1 MPVYAFGSNSNG
13 QLGTGNK
20 EDAHKQSQSIVPQ
33 SFLDST
39 PRVLTG
45 GANHSLVVS
54 ADGRI
59 FTCGRNDKG
68 QLGIE
73 GPGRESFCE
82 VVLDSSVLIDICEA
96 SCGWDHSLILSSD
109 GVVYGFGC
117 NEFGQLGLGQINC
130 VNRPYTV
137 PVPGPVRKCAAG
149 LRHSVLLL
157 SDGSVWGM
165 GLERFGQ
172 LGLLPTGPADG
183 ATSTYKPLRLPLP
196 PCQDIAAGEHHTLGL
211 TRSGTIIGMGR
222 NRHGQLL
229 PTTPSKEIR
238 VPVEV
243 RSADEQ
249 QGPLWQIA
257 CGWSFSVCI
266 SVNGQ
271 LDMWGRDDHHQTA
284 GSSLSE
290 VQQVTCGSEHSL
302 CLTSAG
308 ACLAWGW
315 NEHGNCGVG
324 HCDDVTSPQTIV
336 SSGVTKIGCGYG
348 HSLLYI
354 SPSQIKTAGMHN

>member
-1 MPVYAFGSNSNG
+1 MPLYAFGSNSYG

-20 EDAHKQSQSIVPQ
+20 EDGHKPSQSILPQ

-39 PRVLTG
+39 PRVMTG
-45 GANHSLVVS
+45 GANHSLIVS
-54 ADGRI
+54 ADGMV

-68 QLGIE
+68 QLGLE
-73 GPGRESFCE
+73 GPARESFCE
-82 VVLDSSVLIDICEA
+82 VVLDSSVPREACEA
-96 SCGWDHSLILSSD
+96 SCGWDHSLVTDSD
-109 GVVYGFGC
+109 GKVFGFGS
-117 NEFGQLGLGQINC
+117 NEFGQLGLGMSKYVIF
-130 VNRPYTV
+130 NRPHTV
-137 PVPGPVRKCAAG
+137 SVPGP
-149 LRHSVLLL
+149 
-157 SDGSVWGM
+157 
-165 GLERFGQ
+165 FGEWDWNALAS
-172 LGLLPTGPADG
+172 LGL
-183 ATSTYKPLRLPLP
+183 
-196 PCQDIAAGEHHTLGL
+196 DIAAGEHHTLGL

-222 NRHGQLL
+222 NRHGPLL
-229 PTTPSKEIR
+229 PATPSKEVR

-249 QGPLWQIA
+249 QVLWQIA

-266 SVNGQ
+266 SVNGK
-271 LDMWGRDDHHQTA
+271 LEMWGRDDHHQTA

-290 VQQVTCGSEHSL
+290 VHEVSCGSEHVL
-302 CLTSAG
+302 CLTTAS

-324 HCDDVTSPQTIV
+324 HCNDVTSPQTVV

-354 SPSQIKTAGMHN
+354 SPPPIIDKAGVHNMSCKFQLVYHYY

>member
-1 MPVYAFGSNSNG
+1 MPLYAFGSNSYG

-20 EDAHKQSQSIVPQ
+20 EDAHKPSQSILPQ

-39 PRVLTG
+39 PRVMTG
-45 GANHSLVVS
+45 GANHSLIVS
-54 ADGRI
+54 ADGMV
-59 FTCGRNDKG
+59 FTCGRNDEG
-68 QLGIE
+68 QLGLE
-73 GPGRESFCE
+73 GPARESFCE
-82 VVLDSSVLIDICEA
+82 VVLDSSVPREACEA
-96 SCGWDHSLILSSD
+96 RCGWDHSLVTDSD
-109 GVVYGFGC
+109 GKVFGFGS
-117 NEFGQLGLGQINC
+117 NEFGQLGLGMSKYVIF
-130 VNRPYTV
+130 NRPHIV
-137 PVPGPVRKCAAG
+137 SVPGPVRKCAAG

-157 SDGSVWGM
+157 NDGSVWGM

-172 LGLLPTGPADG
+172 LGVWV
-183 ATSTYKPLRLPLP
+183 RRWN
-196 PCQDIAAGEHHTLGL
+196 IAAGEHHTLGL

-229 PTTPSKEIR
+229 PATPSKEVR

-249 QGPLWQIA
+249 QVLWQIA

-266 SVNGQ
+266 SVNGK
-271 LDMWGRDDHHQTA
+271 LEMWGRDDHHQTA
-284 GSSLSE
+284 GSSRSE
-290 VQQVTCGSEHSL
+290 VHEVSCGSEHVL
-302 CLTSAG
+302 CLTTAS

-324 HCDDVTSPQTIV
+324 HCNDVTSPQTVV

-354 SPSQIKTAGMHN
+354 SPPPIIDKAGVHN